1 MNLATL
7 MSSAVFIVG
16 MLFAAVTL
24 FISSAPGTRGL
35 RFFSG
40 ACAATAFYALCNAA
54 ISSSSVALSRIGL
67 RFGMLF
73 IGLEGALWYLYTA
86 ARERRP
92 LTRIEKIIVPVI
104 VLGGSLSLIPRV
116 MYRDDVWIHGVPAL
130 EITYTDSHAT
140 MVGSIVFGVCLLCG
154 VKLMWQALRRFKR
167 AGWTERAEAAGLV
180 VLVVGAINDCLASI
194 DAIRSPY
201 VLDLSF
207 LVLLLL
213 VGSALGWHFIQNARQ
228 LETAQQGLIK
238 NERLAAIGEM
248 SAVVAHE
255 VRSPTAV
262 IFNAAALLRK
272 DPNEREK
279 LLTIIEDEASRLKRM
294 VDDFLEF
301 ARPVEAN
308 LACVD
313 VRPVLASVAE
323 SVRVESGEVIDVDT
337 DSPLP
342 DVTIDADLVRQAL
355 MNLVT
360 NAIQAER
367 RTEPVCVTAK
377 RLGGSWMRLE
387 VKDNG
392 AGVPREL
399 RDRIYLPFFTTRSS
413 GTGLGLSLV
422 QRIAKAHGGMLT
434 HEGRI
439 GGGATFLLDLPLDD
453 DARTAGWPPRP

>member
-1 MNLATL
+1 

-24 FISSAPGTRGL
+24 FISSAPGTRGM
-35 RFFSG
+35 RWFSV
-40 ACAATAFYALCNAA
+40 ACASTAFYALCNAGM
-54 ISSSSVALSRIGL
+54 SSSSVALSRLGL

-73 IGLEGALWYLYTA
+73 IGVEGASWYLYGA

-92 LTRIEKIIVPVI
+92 LTRLEKIIVPGI
-104 VLGGSLSLIPRV
+104 VASGSLSLFPHV
-116 MYRDDVWIHGVPAL
+116 VYEDDIWIHRVPWL
-130 EITYTDSHAT
+130 GITYTDSHAT
-140 MVGSIVFGVCLLCG
+140 VIGSIVFGICLLCG
-154 VKLMWQALRRFKR
+154 VRLMWQAMLRFRTG
-167 AGWTERAEAAGLV
+167 GWAERAEAAGLA
-180 VLVVGAINDCLASI
+180 VLVTGAANDCLASI
-194 DAIRSPY
+194 DAIHTPY
-201 VLDLSF
+201 VLDVSF

-213 VGSALGWHFIQNARQ
+213 VGSSLGFRFIQNARL

-279 LLTIIEDEASRLKRM
+279 LLAIIEDEAGRLKQM

-301 ARPVEAN
+301 ARPIEVN
-308 LACVD
+308 LMVVD

-323 SVRVESGEVIDVDT
+323 CVRVESGEVIDVHT

-342 DVTIDADLVRQAL
+342 DVTMDARLVRQAL

-367 RTEPVCVTAK
+367 RTEPVCVSAK
-377 RLGGSWMRLE
+377 RIGGSWLRLE
-387 VKDNG
+387 VKDHG
-392 AGVPREL
+392 AGVPPEL
-399 RDRIYLPFFTTRSS
+399 QDRIYLPFFTTRSS

-434 HEGRI
+434 HEDTF
-439 GGGATFLLDLPLDD
+439 GGGATFHLDLPLDD
-453 DARTAGWPPRP
+453 DARSAGWPPPAD